1 MNETELFFS
10 AIQSGKI
17 EHVKAQLER
26 NSDLVN
32 MKDAR
37 GFTPLIFAS
46 YFDKKD
52 IVEKLLEYNA
62 EVDATDGSGNTALI
76 GVAFKGNTDLAALLI
91 KDGAD
96 INAKNNLGITPLIF
110 ASLYNQTKMVVLLLK
125 HQADLSIKDNDK
137 KMASDY
143 AKEKGFEVLVALFE

>member
-10 AIQSGKI
+10 AIQSDKI

-26 NSDLVN
+26 NSDFVN

-110 ASLYNQTKMVVLLLK
+110 ASMYNQTKMVVLLLK

-143 AKEKGFEVLVALFE
+143 AKEKGF

>member
-1 MNETELFFS
+1 MPFNL
-10 AIQSGKI
+10 GKI

-110 ASLYNQTKMVVLLLK
+110 ASMYNQTKMVVLLLK